1 MGWPGLGFG
10 MGPPNMSLPL
20 GEYRICTACGGLRGW
35 LIIMPKLVGG
45 PTELL
50 ARLDDPDTVVLCTRC
65 SRGRVSGLTPEYIK
79 KSEPRTIPFWKYLKD
94 DSFVVKKIE
103 IDAKEA
109 IDGRGLTPY
118 DFIVKINGEV
128 VERLRQ
134 LEMSAWIGEPG
145 VELALTFVHHIF
157 DDEGNL
163 KELKHEKLQLDKER
177 IKGLSF
183 NLMKIDDIAEE
194 KANGEKKAIPT
205 DVQT

>member
-10 MGPPNMSLPL
+10 VGPPGMSLPL
-20 GEYRICTACGGLRGW
+20 GEYRMCTACGSLRGW

-45 PTELL
+45 PVELL
-50 ARLDDPDTVVLCTRC
+50 NRLDDPETVVLCTRC
-65 SRGRVSGLTPEYIK
+65 SRGRISGLDPKFVEK
-79 KSEPRTIPFWKYLKD
+79 AEPRVIPFWKYLKD
-94 DSFVVKKIE
+94 DRFPIKMISIE
-103 IDAKEA
+103 AREA

-145 VELALTFVHHIF
+145 VELTLTFAHHIF
-157 DDEGNL
+157 DDDGNL
-163 KELKHEKLQLDKER
+163 KEVRHEKLQLDKER

-183 NLMKIDDIAEE
+183 SLMKIDDIAEN
-194 KANGEKKAIPT
+194 KKNG
-205 DVQT
+205 

>member
-1 MGWPGLGFG
+1 MWGMGLGPIG
-10 MGPPNMSLPL
+10 MSLPL

-35 LIIMPKLVGG
+35 LIVMPKIVGG
-45 PTELL
+45 LGELMG
-50 ARLDDPDTVVLCTRC
+50 RLDDPETVILCTKC
-65 SRGRVSGLTPEYIK
+65 SHGRVSGLTPEYIEK
-79 KSEPRTIPFWKYLKD
+79 AEPRTIPFWKYLKD

-103 IDAKEA
+103 IEAKEA
-109 IDGRGLTPY
+109 SDGRGLTPY
-118 DFIVKINGEV
+118 VFIVKINGEV

-157 DDEGNL
+157 DDDGNL

-183 NLMKIDDIAEE
+183 SLMKIDDIVED
-194 KANGEKKAIPT
+194 KTNGKT
-205 DVQT
+205 